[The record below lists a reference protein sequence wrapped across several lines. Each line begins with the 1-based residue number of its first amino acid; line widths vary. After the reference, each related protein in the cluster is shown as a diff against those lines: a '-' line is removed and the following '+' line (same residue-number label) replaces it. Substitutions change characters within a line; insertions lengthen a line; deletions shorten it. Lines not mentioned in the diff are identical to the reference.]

1 MGFEPTNRSSSK
13 QDPRT
18 HRYKKKELSYEYS
31 KLFGGMGGTNL
42 EEIQAVEVMKYMR
55 RSYEDYLNTPLEI
68 LQAVLVR
75 MEMEAKK
82 Q

>member
-1 MGFEPTNRSSSK
+1 
-13 QDPRT
+13 
-18 HRYKKKELSYEYS
+18 
-31 KLFGGMGGTNL
+31 MGGTNL